1 MLVIADSTRPVGLAG
16 VIGGLNS
23 EIKALTQNIVLESAT
38 FNSANNRET
47 ASHLK
52 LHTEATLR
60 FEKGL
65 RPELAPIALNRAT
78 QLIQE
83 LCGGEVAKG
92 IIDIY
97 PNRQENEP
105 FKVTLRLERLTQVLG
120 MEISVDKIEEAL
132 NSLGFKTSILHGTV
146 IETEVPYWR
155 NDVNIEED

>member
-1 MLVIADSTRPVGLAG
+1 M
-16 VIGGLNS
+16 
-23 EIKALTQNIVLESAT
+23 
-38 FNSANNRET
+38 
-47 ASHLK
+47 
-52 LHTEATLR
+52 
-60 FEKGL
+60 

-132 NSLGFKTSILHGTV
+132 NSLGFKTSIVHGTV

-155 NDVNIEED
+155 NDVNIEEDLIEEIIRIIGYDVVPSTMIASPIPYHRPDPITQTKDRLKDILVSL